1 MGFNGELIDP
11 ATGWYLLGSGYRTYN
26 PTLMRFHSPDSL
38 SPFGKGGINDY
49 GYAQGNPI
57 AFRDPTGHFAQ
68 GIALTRAYER
78 TAYNAGAQGI
88 ELTSAYE
95 TESERYYRYRRYQYE
110 AEYKAAVKR
119 AEEEMQKAKK
129 GILAKIIGVGIA
141 SIILSVA
148 SLGVGI
154 YFTGL
159 LSAMTLMNV
168 VSTSLT
174 IASTVVSAVG
184 FAKNDEGMMQAAD
197 ILDYVSLGT
206 AGLDL
211 TLTLATAKATKIA
224 MMAQKA
230 VKGSAPAISIGTR
243 PKSNAMPTQ
252 GSSDVHA
259 FRHYTIA

>member
-1 MGFNGELIDP
+1 
-11 ATGWYLLGSGYRTYN
+11 
-26 PTLMRFHSPDSL
+26 MRFHSPDSL

-95 TESERYYRYRRYQYE
+95 TESERYYRYRRYEYE
-110 AEYKAAVKR
+110 AAVKR

-129 GILAKIIGVGIA
+129 GILWKIIGVGIA

-148 SLGVGI
+148 SFGVGI

-159 LSAMTLMNV
+159 VSAMTLMNV

-197 ILDYVSLGT
+197 ILDYVSMGT
-206 AGLDL
+206 AALDL
-211 TLTLATAKATKIA
+211 SLTLATAKATKAA
-224 MMAQKA
+224 MMAQKTFKA
-230 VKGSAPAISIGTR
+230 SLPALSSSTR

-259 FRHYTIA
+259 LRHYTIA